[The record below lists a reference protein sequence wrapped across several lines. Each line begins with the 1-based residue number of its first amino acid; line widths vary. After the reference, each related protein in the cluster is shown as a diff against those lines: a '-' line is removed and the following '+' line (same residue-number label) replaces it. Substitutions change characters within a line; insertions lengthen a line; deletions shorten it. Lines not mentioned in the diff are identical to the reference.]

1 MDLALYRS
9 TIFGGVSGT
18 STKVDVNRNSVFNDP
33 LEEKGPW
40 NEVEKKATE
49 PRITSTSTRGS
60 SGKLFIPH
68 N

>member
-1 MDLALYRS
+1 MD
-9 TIFGGVSGT
+9 FGGVSGT
-18 STKVDVNRNSVFNDP
+18 STKVDVNGNSIFKDP
-33 LEEKGPW
+33 PEEKRPW

-49 PRITSTSTRGS
+49 PRITSTSARDS